1 MHEIKVVDEFL
12 FLPIHDP
19 LMIPSELNRVA
30 EEQAERGQSVRR
42 GPLGSVIISL
52 LDGEVHFIPSGRGI
66 DCVIYERR

>member
-19 LMIPSELNRVA
+19 LMIPQELNRIA
-30 EEQAERGQSVRR
+30 NEQINRGQSVRR